1 MATGRSATETVAV
14 LLTGIL
20 LGGLGHWGYQ
30 KQTQKANTALEANKT
45 VMQLVEETR
54 DQNKKILD
62 QNKAIAPGILQANR
76 ALSELKGKVNDFK
89 DLDLCIVPDDL
100 ARLLDVQLDSYN
112 KNRTPSTDRLPK
124 N

>member
-1 MATGRSATETVAV
+1 MALSRAVESVSV
-14 LLTGIL
+14 LLVGVL

-30 KQTQKANTALEANKT
+30 KQTQKAETALEANKT

-62 QNKAIAPGILQANR
+62 QNKAIAPGILQANK
-76 ALSELKGKVNDFK
+76 ALNELKGKVNDFK

-100 ARLLDVQLDSYN
+100 ARLLDVQLDAYN
-112 KNRTPSTDRLPK
+112 KNRTPSSGRLPK